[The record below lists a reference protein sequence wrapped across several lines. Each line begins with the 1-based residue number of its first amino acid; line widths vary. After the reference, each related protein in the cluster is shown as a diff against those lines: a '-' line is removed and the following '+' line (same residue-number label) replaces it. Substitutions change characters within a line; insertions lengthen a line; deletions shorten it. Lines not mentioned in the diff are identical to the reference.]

1 MGQGAASASGRRQAP
16 ALRLVVG
23 LGNPG
28 PKYARTR
35 HNVGFRLLESLAET
49 PWLDFQG
56 LGRVSRRE
64 ALLLAQ
70 PLTYM
75 NESGRFALALA
86 RAHKLRPEELLVCFD
101 EVALPLGRLRL
112 RPGGSSGGQKGM
124 QSIIDRLGTSE
135 IPRLRLGIGPQP
147 PGVDATDFVL
157 SRFTEKEE
165 TALDEVLARGR
176 DAVLLAASAGLE
188 LAMNRCNAE
197 PEPTP

>member
-1 MGQGAASASGRRQAP
+1 M
-16 ALRLVVG
+16 LRLVVG

-35 HNVGFRLLESLAET
+35 HNVGFRLLESLAGT
-49 PWLDFQG
+49 PWRDFQG
-56 LGRVSRRE
+56 LGRVARRE

-86 RAHKLRPEELLVCFD
+86 RFHKVRPEELLICFD
-101 EVALPLGRLRL
+101 DVALPLGRLRL

-124 QSIIDRLGTSE
+124 QSIIERLGTLE

-147 PGVDATDFVL
+147 PGMDATDFVL

-165 TALDEVLARGR
+165 AVLADVLARGR
-176 DAVLLAASAGLE
+176 DAVVRAASSGLD

-197 PEPTP
+197 PEPPP

>member
-1 MGQGAASASGRRQAP
+1 MGQGAASASGRRQAC
-16 ALRLVVG
+16 ALRLIVG

-35 HNVGFRLLESLAET
+35 HNVGFRLLDSLAET
-49 PWLDFQG
+49 PWRDFQG
-56 LGRVSRRE
+56 LGRVARRE
-64 ALLLAQ
+64 VLLLAQ

-75 NESGRFALALA
+75 NESGRFVSALA
-86 RAHKLRPEELLVCFD
+86 RFHKVRPEELLVCFD
-101 EVALPLGRLRL
+101 DVALSLGRLRL

-124 QSIIDRLGTSE
+124 RSIIEGLGTSE

-147 PGVDATDFVL
+147 PGMDATDFVL

-176 DAVLLAASAGLE
+176 DAVLLAASEGLE